1 MTAPSRSLTLSPL
14 HGRYTVL
21 RFLPEGVVPAWT
33 MRGEFFSVTR
43 SKNELSV
50 VTNAENL
57 PIWQTAD
64 SQWHVLK
71 VHGPF
76 AFTEIGVLASR
87 ATPLAKDAI
96 GIFVVST
103 FDTDYLLVQVDQ
115 MEKAIASLQA
125 AGHKIL
131 DLNILND
138 EMKESEG

>member
-1 MTAPSRSLTLSPL
+1 MTAPSRSLTLSL
-14 HGRYTVL
+14 LRGRYTVL
-21 RFLPEGVVPAWT
+21 RFMSEAVVPAWA
-33 MRGEFFSVTR
+33 MRGDFFSVTH
-43 SKNELSV
+43 SKDELSV
-50 VTNAENL
+50 VTKVENL
-57 PIWQTAD
+57 PIWETAD
-64 SQWHVLK
+64 SQWHALK

-76 AFTEIGVLASR
+76 AFSAIGVLASL

>member
-1 MTAPSRSLTLSPL
+1 M
-14 HGRYTVL
+14 
-21 RFLPEGVVPAWT
+21 PEAIVPAWV

-43 SKNELSV
+43 SKDELSV
-50 VTNAENL
+50 VTNVENL
-57 PIWQTAD
+57 PVWETAD

-76 AFTEIGVLASR
+76 AFTEIGVLASL
-87 ATPLAKDAI
+87 AAPLAKDAI

-115 MEKAIASLQA
+115 MEKVIASLQA

-138 EMKESEG
+138 EMKENEG